1 MLFKTRDIVV
11 FAVIAGILVSLVL
24 LALPWPRGRYRWL
37 IAGVATALGWIAWN
51 LVLNETDASGFDV
64 DAPVV
69 LASWQDAGSGIL
81 AFVLT
86 ALALTAY
93 EPKETALRIVGSAVV
108 AGACVA
114 LFFIFF
120 F

>member
-1 MLFKTRDIVV
+1 MLFKTRDVFI

-51 LVLNETDASGFDV
+51 LLLNETDASGFDV

-69 LASWQDAGSGIL
+69 MASWQDAGSGVL
-81 AFVLT
+81 AFMVA

-93 EPKETALRIVGSAVV
+93 EPKETALRIVGSAALAGIV
-108 AGACVA
+108 AFV
-114 LFFIFF
+114 FDIFVL
-120 F
+120 

>member
-1 MLFKTRDIVV
+1 MLFKTRDIFF

-51 LVLNETDASGFDV
+51 LLLNETDASGFDV

-69 LASWQDAGSGIL
+69 MASWQDAGSGVL
-81 AFVLT
+81 AFVLA

-108 AGACVA
+108 AGVVA
-114 LFFIFF
+114 FVFDIFVL
-120 F
+120 